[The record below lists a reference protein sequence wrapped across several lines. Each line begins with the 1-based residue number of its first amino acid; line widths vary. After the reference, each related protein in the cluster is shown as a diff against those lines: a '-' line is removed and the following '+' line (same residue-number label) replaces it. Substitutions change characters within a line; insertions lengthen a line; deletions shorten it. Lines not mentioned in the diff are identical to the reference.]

1 MYLDTKVS
9 LVLEKDVT
17 KILQKVIQRIREKRK
32 NLFAVLEVELD
43 LQNQIL

>member
-1 MYLDTKVS
+1 MYLDTKVP

-17 KILQKVIQRIREKRK
+17 KILQKLIQRIREKRK

>member
-1 MYLDTKVS
+1 MYLDTKVP

-17 KILQKVIQRIREKRK
+17 KILQKLIQRIREKRK

-43 LQNQIL
+43 LQYQSL

>member
-1 MYLDTKVS
+1 MYLDTKVP